1 MAKRTTILKVS
12 GLRRAFGPNT
22 IFDKFS
28 LEVRTGEAIALT
40 GRNGAGKSTLLR
52 CLVGADRPDD
62 GNVQVCG
69 NPMSET
75 SPEIRR
81 DVATVIDDLDFFPDL
96 SVVEH
101 LDLLAR
107 AHGIADPDEVVDEV
121 LEEVQLVPQSGQLPG
136 TLSSGQRRRLA
147 LATAFVRPRKLL
159 ILDEPEQRLDTE
171 GRDLAGTTAEVGATE
186 GSGDR
191 LRQPRAGAG
200 RQRRHPGGTAR
211 STARMSSLEAGADD
225 FAYHEAPEPRA
236 LTPASPRELK
246 RLIKDWRAGRATR
259 NVLQAMS
266 DAYVAV
272 FAAVMIGAMVVNVIL
287 KAQRTIAQCT
297 SASCLSARAILPWA
311 AFAAIVAIALAASR
325 LFGPV
330 LASAAEGFWLL
341 DAPISRAK
349 LLRSRLV
356 GAVLAAFLGGAVV
369 GALVSALTGS
379 GLVEVLVWVG
389 GHGTFGCRIGR
400 LRCRTAGRRAARP
413 DAPGDLRLR
422 VTGRRCALQC
432 GGGRGRVVQR
442 WACSDNVG
450 IELGVIMIVA
460 SALVLLVSGVL
471 AALRLGQIRRAR
483 LLSGGALVSGISGAF
498 FALDIGLARD
508 IVVERRAI
516 ERGHVHP
523 RRGKGLGLEALIWR
537 EWQRLWRFPQPLLV
551 LAGTIVV
558 PYAAD
563 ALGHEY
569 AHPGLCGTRPLR
581 RNHPAA
587 RRAPGADAYR
597 WVGSLLALL
606 SRPHQTRLDR
616 RACDLGRR
624 SGPWRP
630 LRRTS
635 GSATEPSSGT
645 VPEASMMAIATAAAG
660 LLAAVR
666 WTQAKGVDFGAPM
679 VASQAGAFP
688 PGLVTN
694 LFRGFDVCLLTTAPM
709 LLGLLAVLVAG

>member
-1 MAKRTTILKVS
+1 
-12 GLRRAFGPNT
+12 
-22 IFDKFS
+22 
-28 LEVRTGEAIALT
+28 
-40 GRNGAGKSTLLR
+40 
-52 CLVGADRPDD
+52 
-62 GNVQVCG
+62 
-69 NPMSET
+69 
-75 SPEIRR
+75 
-81 DVATVIDDLDFFPDL
+81 
-96 SVVEH
+96 
-101 LDLLAR
+101 
-107 AHGIADPDEVVDEV
+107 
-121 LEEVQLVPQSGQLPG
+121 
-136 TLSSGQRRRLA
+136 
-147 LATAFVRPRKLL
+147 
-159 ILDEPEQRLDTE
+159 
-171 GRDLAGTTAEVGATE
+171 
-186 GSGDR
+186 
-191 LRQPRAGAG
+191 
-200 RQRRHPGGTAR
+200 
-211 STARMSSLEAGADD
+211 MSSLEAGADD

-246 RLIKDWRAGRATR
+246 RLIKDWRSGRATR

-272 FAAVMIGAMVVNVIL
+272 FGAVMIGAMVVNVVL

-311 AFAAIVAIALAASR
+311 AFAATVAIALATSR

-379 GLVEVLVWVG
+379 RTNEVLVWSGATALSAAASVAFAAAQQGVDRHVLTRLAIYVFGVLGVG
-389 GHGTFGCRIGR
+389 ALFSVVGVA
-400 LRCRTAGRRAARP
+400 AGWFSA
-413 DAPGDLRLR
+413 GLL
-422 VTGRRCALQC
+422 
-432 GGGRGRVVQR
+432 
-442 WACSDNVG
+442 DNVG

-471 AALRLGQIRRAR
+471 AGLRLSRIRRTR
-483 LLSGGALVSGISGAF
+483 LVSGGALVSGISGAF

-523 RRGKGLGLEALIWR
+523 RRGKGLGLEALVWR
-537 EWQRLWRFPQPLLV
+537 EWQRLWRFPQPLVV
-551 LAGTIVV
+551 LAGTIVI

-563 ALGHEY
+563 ALGMSTLT
-569 AHPGLCGTRPLR
+569 PVF
-581 RNHPAA
+581 AA
-587 RRAPGADAYR
+587 
-597 WVGSLLALL
+597 LALFGATIPL
-606 SRPHQTRLDR
+606 LGGLRVLTRTGGLAR
-616 RACDLGRR
+616 CLPFSLARIKLASIAVPAILAAVWAVATAPAYLGFGDGAVQR
-624 SGPWRP
+624 
-630 LRRTS
+630 
-635 GSATEPSSGT
+635 T
-645 VPEASMMAIATAAAG
+645 VPDASLMAVATAAAG

-709 LLGLLAVLVAG
+709 LLGLSPFWSLGIAAIAATILLNSMDAETIRARQAEQQKQLEAQKKQRAEAAAAKQRKR